1 MDAQRLLDGLA
12 APILQAPMLG
22 ASTLEM
28 ALAVSGAG
36 GLGAIAAGAMAP
48 GEILDTAGR
57 FRAQSSAPFS
67 VNLLLAAEPRV
78 APEAVEAA
86 LWRLAPWYARLGEPL
101 PTPPARYAA
110 DLEAQLD
117 AIVEARPA
125 MASFAFDVLPGGMVD
140 RLHAAG
146 ICVMGTATSLAEGR
160 AWAEAGAD
168 IICAQAIEA
177 GGHRGCFPGRD
188 DGQIGLAALVP
199 ALVQALELPVVAAG
213 GVMDGRGVCAALCLG
228 ACAVQ
233 MGTAF
238 LLSDESAIAP
248 AWRQAVGDAEADDL
262 RITRVFTGRPARGI
276 ANAFMTEM
284 EPEAATIPPYPV
296 QNRLTQPLRQ
306 AAARKGEPDALSLWA
321 GQGVGLARSGSAARL
336 VETFWREAQEAAI
349 QLVARTGA
357 KR

>member
-1 MDAQRLLDGLA
+1 MDGRDLLGGLA
-12 APILQAPMLG
+12 VPILQAPMLG

-36 GLGAIAAGAMAP
+36 GLGAIAAGGMAP
-48 GEILDTAGR
+48 AEILEAASCL
-57 FRAQSSAPFS
+57 RAQSSAPFS
-67 VNLLLAAEPRV
+67 VNLLLVAEPRV

-110 DLEAQLD
+110 DLEAQLE
-117 AIVEARPA
+117 AIAQARPA
-125 MASFAFDVLPGGMVD
+125 MASFAFDVLPREMVD

-146 ICVMGTATSLAEGR
+146 ICVMGTATSLAEAR

-177 GGHRGCFPGRD
+177 GGHRGCFPGRE
-188 DGQIGLAALVP
+188 DGMIGLGALVP
-199 ALVQALELPVVAAG
+199 ALVKALDLPVVAAG
-213 GVMDGRGVCAALCLG
+213 GIMDGRGVCAALALG
-228 ACAVQ
+228 ASAVQ

-238 LLSDESAIAP
+238 LLCDESAIAP
-248 AWRQAVGDAEADDL
+248 AWRQALGAAEADDL

-276 ANAFMTEM
+276 LNSFMTEM
-284 EPEAATIPPYPV
+284 EPEAGTIPPYPV

-306 AAARKGEPDALSLWA
+306 AAARKGDPQVLSLWA
-321 GQGVGLARSGSAARL
+321 GQGVGLARGGQAGRL
-336 VETFWREAQEAAI
+336 VEAIWREAHEAARG
-349 QLVARTGA
+349 LVSRTSPQ
-357 KR
+357 R